1 MLGRESIFVRSMAP
15 NLSCCELFDERYF
28 ASSNDLQ
35 YLGREE
41 AIVIEL
47 PRIGPLNTIPFL
59 RGRLDKAQLAEV
71 CQDEAICHGWI
82 RRTRQ
87 LDMEDKSYGVSFLFH
102 VNLSRQGWKFVSWEV
117 IGDPGPTNC
126 C

>member
-1 MLGRESIFVRSMAP
+1 VECRVENPSCAVDGP

-71 CQDEAICHGWI
+71 CQDEAICMAGSDE
-82 RRTRQ
+82 
-87 LDMEDKSYGVSFLFH
+87 LDS
-102 VNLSRQGWKFVSWEV
+102 
-117 IGDPGPTNC
+117 
-126 C
+126 